1 MKYKLTDNKIE
12 KFGRTL
18 YQIECVTA
26 FKNIS
31 IGEKGGYI
39 ENLENLSQDGDA
51 WVYSDARVYGNAYV
65 CGNARVY
72 GKACVYDNAW
82 VYGNACVFGNAEVYD
97 NACVYGNA
105 CVFGNAEVYGNAYVY
120 GNAEVYG
127 NAYVCGNARVYG
139 NACVFGN
146 ADVYGNADVC
156 GNACVCGNADIIWI
170 SKIGSR
176 LGTTTVFK
184 IKSGNIGISCSCFY
198 GTLEEFEAKVKDTHQ
213 ENKFSKEYQTFINLI
228 KIHFGIGG

>member
-105 CVFGNAEVYGNAYVY
+105 CVFGNA
-120 GNAEVYG
+120 
-127 NAYVCGNARVYG
+127 
-139 NACVFGN
+139 
-146 ADVYGNADVC
+146 DVYGNADVC